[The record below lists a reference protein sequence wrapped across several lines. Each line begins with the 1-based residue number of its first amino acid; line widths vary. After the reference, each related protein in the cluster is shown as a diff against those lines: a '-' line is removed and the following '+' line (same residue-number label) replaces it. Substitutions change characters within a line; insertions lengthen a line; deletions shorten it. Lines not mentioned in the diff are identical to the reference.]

1 MGQQDTD
8 VEVLTSRRAHPI
20 HICDEGLHVCG
31 AGQRREERCVETCGA
46 AEGRLEVDVDRVRD
60 DGGNMVQESWNLS
73 SQG

>member
-1 MGQQDTD
+1 M
-8 VEVLTSRRAHPI
+8 
-20 HICDEGLHVCG
+20 
-31 AGQRREERCVETCGA
+31 ETGGA